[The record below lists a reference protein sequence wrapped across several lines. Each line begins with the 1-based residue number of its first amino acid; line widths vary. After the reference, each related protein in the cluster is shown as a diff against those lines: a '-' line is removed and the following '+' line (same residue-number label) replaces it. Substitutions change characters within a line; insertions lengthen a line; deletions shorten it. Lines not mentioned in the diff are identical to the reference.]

1 MTKQTKW
8 VYRGVVKRQR
18 KKENERKRKERERIL
33 IIYKK
38 IPKPSRNRV
47 YVF

>member
-18 KKENERKRKERERIL
+18 KKENERKRKREEG
-33 IIYKK
+33 
-38 IPKPSRNRV
+38 
-47 YVF
+47 